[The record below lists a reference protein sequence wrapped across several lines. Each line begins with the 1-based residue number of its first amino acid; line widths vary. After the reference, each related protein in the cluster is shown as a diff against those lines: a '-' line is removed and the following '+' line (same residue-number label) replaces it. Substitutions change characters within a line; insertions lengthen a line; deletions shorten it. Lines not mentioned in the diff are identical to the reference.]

1 MKKRNN
7 NVMRIE
13 EYSMNGKN
21 KDRNNNMG
29 TLHLLAACFVMYGHH
44 CALTGRSAPVVLGT
58 FIQALG
64 VKIIFLISGYLI
76 TRSLFQRTDNK
87 RKSSYTYFIK
97 RIVRIWPELLVCL
110 LFSSV
115 IIGNLFTELSTEE
128 YFANPQ
134 TGMYVINNLRLFIS
148 YSLPGVFANNP
159 YPYAVNGSLWTIPVE
174 IALYILIW
182 IIYVVTNEKNRK
194 VIYCFVTI
202 AITIAF
208 LVRVA
213 FFPEA
218 RVVVYGTDWIQ
229 ALNIMPYFMIGG
241 MAYLC
246 SDLVK
251 RYSNIQVA
259 SVLLLIFGSMY
270 FSTQIAN
277 EMSCLLI
284 LSYFIISLMT
294 EPSQNLKM
302 KYLHSEYAYGM
313 YLYGFVIQQCIIQKM
328 YVEVSTPINGTLI
341 YIASVICTYFLAML
355 SYKCVYVPISGK
367 ISKL

>member
-1 MKKRNN
+1 MSA
-7 NVMRIE
+7 RIE
-13 EYSMNGKN
+13 N
-21 KDRNNNMG
+21 RNNNMG
-29 TLHLLAACFVMYGHH
+29 TLHLLSACFVMYGHH

-76 TRSLFQRTDNK
+76 TRSLYQRTDNK
-87 RKSSYTYFIK
+87 RKSSCTYFIK

-174 IALYILIW
+174 IALYILVW

-194 VIYCFVTI
+194 LVYCFVTI
-202 AITIAF
+202 AIAMAF
-208 LVRVA
+208 LARVA

-218 RVVVYGTDWIQ
+218 RVVVYTDWIQ

-251 RYSNIQVA
+251 KYANIQVA

-277 EMSCLLI
+277 EVSCLLI
-284 LSYFIISLMT
+284 LSYFILSLIT

-313 YLYGFVIQQCIIQKM
+313 YLYGFVIQQCIIQKL
-328 YVEVSTPINGTLI
+328 YVEATTPVNSALI
-341 YIASVICTYFLAML
+341 YVLSVICAYFIAII
-355 SYKCVYVPISGK
+355 SYKCVYVPMNRETRK
-367 ISKL
+367 ILKTIEE

>member
-1 MKKRNN
+1 MSAK
-7 NVMRIE
+7 IE
-13 EYSMNGKN
+13 N
-21 KDRNNNMG
+21 RNNNMG

-44 CALTGRSAPVVLGT
+44 YALTGRRAPVILGT
-58 FIQALG
+58 FIHYLG
-64 VKIIFLISGYLI
+64 VKIIFIISGYLI
-76 TRSLFQRTDNK
+76 TRSLYQRTENK
-87 RKSSYTYFIK
+87 VKNSCTYFIK

-159 YPYAVNGSLWTIPVE
+159 YPYAVNGALWTIPVE
-174 IALYILIW
+174 IALYILVW

-194 VIYCFVTI
+194 LIYCFVTI
-202 AITIAF
+202 VITVAF
-208 LVRVA
+208 WVRVA
-213 FFPEA
+213 FFPSA

-251 RYSNIQVA
+251 KYANIQVA
-259 SVLLLIFGSMY
+259 SVLLLIFGSIY
-270 FSTQIAN
+270 FSTEIAN
-277 EMSCLLI
+277 EVSCLLI
-284 LSYFIISLMT
+284 LSYFILSLMT
-294 EPSQNLKM
+294 EQSQNLKM

-355 SYKCVYVPISGK
+355 SYKCVYVPMNRETRK
-367 ISKL
+367 ILKTIEE